1 MLLAVLCLN
10 AAFLVIEAVAGA
22 AFDSL
27 ALLADAAHLLSDVA
41 ALGVA
46 LVANALVS
54 RPASSRHSFGLQRAE
69 VLGAQVN
76 GVILVAAAGWVV
88 VEALDRLGDEPD
100 VDGGGLLV
108 VALLGLVANL
118 VGAVALHRVSAGD
131 LNIRGAALHLAADA
145 IASVGAVVA
154 GVAVVVADATWVDP
168 AVSIGIAALVLV
180 SAGALLREATHVLLE
195 GTPRGIDPTMVATT
209 IEAVPGVT
217 GVHHLHLWSLGS
229 DAPALSAHVVLDG
242 EPSLHDAQARG
253 DEVRDLLGARFG
265 IAHATLELE
274 CHPCEPPGCE

>member
-1 MLLAVLCLN
+1 MLVAVLCLN
-10 AAFLVIEAVAGA
+10 AAFLVIEAAAGA

-27 ALLADAAHLLSDVA
+27 ALIADAAHLLSDVA

-46 LVANALVS
+46 LVANALVT

-88 VEALDRLGDEPD
+88 IEALDRLGDEPEI
-100 VDGGGLLV
+100 DGGGLLV
-108 VALLGLVANL
+108 VALLGLAANV

-145 IASVGAVVA
+145 VASVGAVAA
-154 GVAVVVADATWVDP
+154 GIAVVVADATWVDP
-168 AVSIGIAALVLV
+168 AVSIGIAVLVLV
-180 SAGALLREATHVLLE
+180 SAAALLRDATHVLLE
-195 GTPRGIDPTMVATT
+195 GTPRGIDPGAVAIT
-209 IEAVPGVT
+209 IEAMPGVT

-229 DAPALSAHVVLDG
+229 DAPALSAHVVLEG

-253 DEVRDLLGARFG
+253 EEVRAVLGSRFG

-274 CHPCEPPGCE
+274 CHPCEPLER